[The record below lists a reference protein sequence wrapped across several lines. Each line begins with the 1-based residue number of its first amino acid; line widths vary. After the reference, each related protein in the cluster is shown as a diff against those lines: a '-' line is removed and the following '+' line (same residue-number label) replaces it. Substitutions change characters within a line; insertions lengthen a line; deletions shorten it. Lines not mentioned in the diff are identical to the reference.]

1 MGKKKNKRGGGGR
14 QPPRPAAALPPPP
27 VHPATA
33 TVTAAATT
41 TTAAPST
48 QRVGTVHV
56 AAVDSITTVTLEAS
70 LLSSD
75 DTLMPAVVDA
85 VSEASGQLVRSPELT
100 TVRVL
105 PETSAARD
113 AVCQSRSPELV
124 VLVDLGKS
132 VSSTPFPVFSFFV
145 GCFALTYS
153 AASLIQLR
161 KSFGEA
167 LHDNQVLTREKLEL
181 QDRISGN
188 TDVVKLR
195 ADVAT
200 GDQQLTR
207 MFEEINNKNTQI
219 EDWIRRNDE
228 FKAEMQRKDEEMRRK
243 DDEFKAEIR
252 RDKAEIRRN
261 HEALARLHAEIQQQL
276 LFQSRV
282 EAGALYYM
290 ARDRLANLWRQA
302 ELPAVRDIEMLDD
315 LWMAS
320 AESLLHGTGVSRD
333 DLLRAKASQVVQE
346 RDRAVH
352 QVSAGDMR
360 VVAGRL
366 FATDEGDL
374 WRRLFK
380 FIYNQDP

>member
-132 VSSTPFPVFSFFV
+132 VST
-145 GCFALTYS
+145 
-153 AASLIQLR
+153 SLIQLR